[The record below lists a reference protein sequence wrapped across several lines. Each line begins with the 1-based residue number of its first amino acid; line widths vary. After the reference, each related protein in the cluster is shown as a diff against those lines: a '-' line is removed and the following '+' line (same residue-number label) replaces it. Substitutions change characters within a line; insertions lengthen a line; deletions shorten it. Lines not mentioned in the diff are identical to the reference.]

1 MATACVP
8 IREIKESGTRAS
20 DAFEKRRDSV
30 VARIRMFVLI
40 PRTLKFIID
49 NLPGDRLGR
58 LDQHQAASLYRH
70 LMPLY
75 DELAPWVRKFPDVPL
90 AARVLL
96 GWWYRRMEIETERLG
111 EIMETL
117 AWGSQEELREHIES
131 AIGAIESA
139 V

>member
-1 MATACVP
+1 MATVCVP
-8 IREIKESGTRAS
+8 IREIKESGTRGAN
-20 DAFEKRRDSV
+20 AFEKRREGI
-30 VARIRMFVLI
+30 VARIRMFILI
-40 PRTLKFIID
+40 PKMLKFIID

-75 DELAPWVRKFPDVPL
+75 DELAPWVGKFPDAPL
-90 AARVLL
+90 AIRVLF
-96 GWWYRRMEIETERLG
+96 GWWCRRMEIETERLG

-117 AWGSQEELREHIES
+117 AWGSQEDLRKHIES
-131 AIGAIESA
+131 AVGAIESA